1 MEEKRHYKMYKS
13 GKSWL
18 IAAITTVALL
28 MGGFVKTPWVENTSS
43 SITVA
48 HADTNENWMQDTNLQ
63 KAVLNELRSE
73 KIVPSS
79 ASTFT
84 QNDLVKMQT
93 LSINTNQPNDLE
105 GLQYATSLNSLTIAN
120 NNSNN
125 GISSLAPLANLTNL
139 KKLELDNNKISDLTP
154 LAKLTSLTE
163 LHLNNNNISDIQPL
177 SSLTNLTH
185 LELGNNKI
193 SDSDTSPLK
202 SLTNLSYL
210 NISGNRSLTNLNNL
224 SNLTS
229 LTELQASDL
238 PNLTDISGI
247 KNSSH
252 LNTVGMARDAIS
264 DISVFK
270 GFTGLKSVILDTNHI
285 SDLSPLNGSFKGH
298 ISSPET
304 LLAHAQTVPLSSAPI
319 DYTGQKVTV
328 SNGAWS
334 VNNDSYTYRFDSNA
348 SLPDPVN
355 KQSIS
360 ASDYTTYVGAAK
372 PTATDFKATATDKDG
387 NNSSV
392 NVDLSKADLTKAG
405 VYDVIITS
413 ADGQSKTVKLTV
425 KDNSSSSTSSTPT
438 PQPVQRGTVVSH
450 YVDQNG
456 NKIAPDETQTGNVG
470 DGYSTTQKSI
480 NGYTFNKVTGNATGT
495 YTNGTIEI
503 TYVYSES
510 NTEPNPGDGKV
521 AVKGAA
527 VYAIKKIGLYKNP
540 NFKNDNR
547 IKWYLK
553 EKRVNRPEFIVK
565 GYYRNKQGTLRYR
578 VQQYNPYTRKYV
590 KGTNGYITTDSK
602 YVVPAYYSSLPKG
615 KRVIVINH
623 SGVNSYKNISLTK
636 KVKNLKKG
644 TRLQVKKVVKFKY
657 ATRYVLTNG
666 QYVTAN
672 KKFVIASNY

>member
-1 MEEKRHYKMYKS
+1 M
-13 GKSWL
+13 
-18 IAAITTVALL
+18 
-28 MGGFVKTPWVENTSS
+28 
-43 SITVA
+43 
-48 HADTNENWMQDTNLQ
+48 
-63 KAVLNELRSE
+63 
-73 KIVPSS
+73 
-79 ASTFT
+79 
-84 QNDLVKMQT
+84 
-93 LSINTNQPNDLE
+93 
-105 GLQYATSLNSLTIAN
+105 
-120 NNSNN
+120 
-125 GISSLAPLANLTNL
+125 
-139 KKLELDNNKISDLTP
+139 
-154 LAKLTSLTE
+154 
-163 LHLNNNNISDIQPL
+163 HLNNNNISDIQPL

-185 LELGNNKI
+185 LELGHNKI

-210 NISGNRSLTNLNNL
+210 KISGNRSLTNLNNL
-224 SNLTS
+224 SNLKS
-229 LTELQASDL
+229 LTELHASDL

-247 KNSSH
+247 KNSSK
-252 LNTVGMARDAIS
+252 LNKVEMARDAIS

-270 GFTGLKSVILDTNHI
+270 GFTGLKSVTLDNNHI

-334 VNNDSYTYRFDSNA
+334 VNNDSYTYRFDGNA

-387 NNSSV
+387 NKSSV
-392 NVDLSKADLTKAG
+392 NVKLSKADLTKAGVYDVIITSADGQSKTVKLTVKDNKQSISASDYTTYVGAAKPTATDFKATATDKDGNKSSVNVKLSKADLTKAG